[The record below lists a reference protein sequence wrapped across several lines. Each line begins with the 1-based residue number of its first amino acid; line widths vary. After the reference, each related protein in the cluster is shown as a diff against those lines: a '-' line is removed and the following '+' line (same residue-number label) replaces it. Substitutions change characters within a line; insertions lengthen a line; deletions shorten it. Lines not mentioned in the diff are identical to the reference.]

1 MMGKWV
7 ERAKEAGL
15 SFVTFPAIGLNRYW
29 EGVKRIIGKEGEA
42 VLAYDSGKE
51 AVKEMVRIL
60 KKEWKLN
67 EIEFIKAAEEFF
79 SELGMGEL
87 SIVYPKIR
95 LPGKKRIIFRVRD
108 SYIARSVSERSQE
121 PVCHLFRGYAAGV
134 VEELTGLRMDAEETK
149 CLAMGDEYCEFVV
162 RHVESIT

>member
-1 MMGKWV
+1 MGKWV
-7 ERAKEAGL
+7 KLAEESGL

-51 AVKEMVRIL
+51 AVKEMVRFL
-60 KKEWKLN
+60 KKGWNLN
-67 EIEFIKAAEEFF
+67 GREFIKAAEEFF
-79 SELGMGEL
+79 AELGMGEL
-87 SIVYPKIR
+87 SIIYPKIGLHR
-95 LPGKKRIIFRVRD
+95 KKRIVFRIRN
-108 SYIARSVSERSQE
+108 SYIARSVSERSKE

-134 VEELTGLRMDAEETK
+134 IEELTGLKMDAEETK

-162 RHVESIT
+162 RHVESVT